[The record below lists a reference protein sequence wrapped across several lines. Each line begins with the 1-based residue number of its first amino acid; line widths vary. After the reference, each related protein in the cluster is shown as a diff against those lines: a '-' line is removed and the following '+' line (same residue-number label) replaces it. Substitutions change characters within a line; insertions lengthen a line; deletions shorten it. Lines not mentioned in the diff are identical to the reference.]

1 MSSLKVLLAIVA
13 GYVGLALWWAARE
26 ESLDGFARRLA
37 RLGRR
42 PRRLER
48 YRYLS
53 AALVVVVAAVVAAV
67 VGTHDVG
74 SRGKAAPRA
83 AVTQRVSDRPPLQ
96 LRRVLQPPVTVAAHA
111 HARRNPQAHLQHVSN
126 LVEVSAHVT
135 PPAPA
140 PAAGPAPLPAP
151 APSPAPS
158 PLAAP

>member
-1 MSSLKVLLAIVA
+1 
-13 GYVGLALWWAARE
+13 
-26 ESLDGFARRLA
+26 
-37 RLGRR
+37 
-42 PRRLER
+42 
-48 YRYLS
+48 
-53 AALVVVVAAVVAAV
+53 
-67 VGTHDVG
+67 
-74 SRGKAAPRA
+74 
-83 AVTQRVSDRPPLQ
+83 
-96 LRRVLQPPVTVAAHA
+96 VTVAAHA